1 MSMIEETFT
10 VSSNNLT
17 NDNNDVPF
25 SHSLISD
32 DEESLWVILLHKIQ
46 LVLTIIGF
54 IANVVTSITLIKT
67 GQVSMTILVNIVL
80 FLIEMNRQRLH

>member
-10 VSSNNLT
+10 VVKDNLT
-17 NDNNDVPF
+17 NDNNNLPF

-32 DEESLWVILLHKIQ
+32 DEESLWVTLLHKIQ

-54 IANVVTSITLIKT
+54 IANVVTSVTLIKT
-67 GQVSMTILVNIVL
+67 GQVSITIY
-80 FLIEMNRQRLH
+80 

>member
-10 VSSNNLT
+10 VVNDNLT
-17 NDNNDVPF
+17 NDNNNLPF

-32 DEESLWVILLHKIQ
+32 DEESLWVTLLHKIQ

-54 IANVVTSITLIKT
+54 IANVVTSVTLIKT
-67 GQVSMTILVNIVL
+67 GQVSITIY
-80 FLIEMNRQRLH
+80 